1 MLQRTAISTTLIL
14 LVITSVAY
22 AQNDVEVA
30 ASRQRTDT
38 IRSQY
43 IQSFPDHFF
52 IWPVLKQRKLDFE
65 LENLPSRN
73 SSRSF
78 RSNKPYSFG
87 VGMYLFELGFEL
99 AFAVPLDEKSKAL
112 YGESHARDIQ
122 LNIYGKK
129 WGIDAYHQKYEGF
142 YIVDPNVDVPA
153 NVPLPQRNDIETTN
167 NGVTVS
173 YIFNNKKFS
182 FRSAYNF
189 AERQLQ
195 SAGSFLLIASL
206 SSFKAYA
213 DSAIIGRE
221 YINQYGDGALIQK
234 IKTTALGV
242 APGYTYSLIHKG
254 FFLNGTLAIGPSNNW
269 LFYQNDDGKQKSDI
283 AFNAFILA
291 RLAIGYNGDRF
302 FGGLSFISQG
312 RSVNFDDVHLNSSN
326 GTFKILFGYRFREF
340 GILKHRVWDLP
351 KALMGN

>member
-1 MLQRTAISTTLIL
+1 MHPRTITLSTL
-14 LVITSVAY
+14 LVFMATSAAL
-22 AQNDVEVA
+22 AQNDVEVSS
-30 ASRQRTDT
+30 SRQRTDT
-38 IRSQY
+38 VRSQY

-65 LENLPSRN
+65 LKTISGRTN
-73 SSRSF
+73 SKSY

-87 VGMYLFELGFEL
+87 VGMYLFELGVEL
-99 AFAVPLDEKSKAL
+99 AFAIPLDEKSKNL
-112 YGESHARDIQ
+112 YGESDARDIQ

-142 YIVDPNVDVPA
+142 YITDPNIHMPT
-153 NVPLPQRNDIETTN
+153 NVALPQRKDIETTN
-167 NGVTVS
+167 NGVSVN
-173 YIFNNKKFS
+173 YVFNNKKFS

-195 SAGSFLLIASL
+195 SSGSFLLFASL

-213 DSAIIGRE
+213 DSAIIGRD

-242 APGYTYSLIHKG
+242 APGYTYSLIHSG
-254 FFLNGTLAIGPSNNW
+254 FFLNGTLAFGPSYNW
-269 LFYQNDDGKQKSDI
+269 LFYQNDDGVGHNNVK
-283 AFNAFILA
+283 FNSFVTA
-291 RLAIGYNGDRF
+291 RLSIGYNGDRF
-302 FGGLSFISQG
+302 FGGMSFISQG
-312 RSVNFDDVHLNSSN
+312 RSVKFDNVQLNSSN

-351 KALMGN
+351 KTLVGN

>member
-1 MLQRTAISTTLIL
+1 MLQRTAISTTLLVFIL
-14 LVITSVAY
+14 TSVAC

-30 ASRQRTDT
+30 ASKPRTDT

-65 LENLPSRN
+65 LENRPSRN
-73 SSRSF
+73 NSRSY

-99 AFAVPLDEKSKAL
+99 AFAVPLDEKSKTL
-112 YGESHARDIQ
+112 YGQSHARDIQ

-142 YIVDPNVDVPA
+142 YIIDPNVDVPV

-167 NGVTVS
+167 NGITVN

-195 SAGSFLLIASL
+195 SSGSFLLFASL

-213 DSAIIGRE
+213 DSAIIGRQ
-221 YINQYGDGALIQK
+221 YVNQYGDGALIQK

-242 APGYTYSLIHKG
+242 APGYTYNLIHKG
-254 FFLNGTLAIGPSNNW
+254 FFLNGTLAIGPSNSW
-269 LFYQNDDGKQKSDI
+269 LFYQNDDGKQKSDV
-283 AFNAFILA
+283 AFNAFISA

-351 KALMGN
+351 KALLGN